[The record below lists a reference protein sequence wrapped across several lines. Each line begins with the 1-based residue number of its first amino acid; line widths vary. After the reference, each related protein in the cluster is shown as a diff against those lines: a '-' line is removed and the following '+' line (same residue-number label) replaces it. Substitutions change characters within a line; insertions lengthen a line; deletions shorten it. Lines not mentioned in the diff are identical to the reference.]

1 MTAVSRHALLIKI
14 SLALR
19 ASIRHWRHARLTM
32 RRPFATSLLESM
44 SIPTER
50 ITGLI
55 LAGGRGSRMG
65 DVDKGLQSF
74 RGAPMVLQTIMRLRP
89 QVGALMINANQNIDT
104 YESFGLPVWPDL
116 LGGFEGPLA
125 GLQTGLSHC
134 KTDYLVT
141 APCDSPFL
149 PIDLVARLGEALTAC
164 DAELAVA
171 VTGEGESR
179 QPHPVFC
186 LMKTSLLPHLTAFL
200 QEGGRKVE
208 RWYGSLHFVEVRFD
222 DEAAFRNIN
231 TLDELRRFE
240 PDF

>member
-1 MTAVSRHALLIKI
+1 
-14 SLALR
+14 
-19 ASIRHWRHARLTM
+19 
-32 RRPFATSLLESM
+32 M
-44 SIPTER
+44 SIPTEK

-65 DVDKGLQSF
+65 SVDKGLQTF
-74 RGAPMVLQTIMRLRP
+74 RGTPMVLHTITRLQP
-89 QVGALMINANQNIDT
+89 QVGALMINANQNIDI
-104 YESFGLPVWPDL
+104 YQGFGLPVWPDQ

-125 GLQTGLSHC
+125 GLQTGLAHC
-134 KTDYLVT
+134 DTEYLVT

-149 PIDLVARLGEALTAC
+149 STDLVACLDEALAAYG
-164 DAELAVA
+164 AELAVA

-186 LMKTSLLPHLTAFL
+186 LMKTSLLPKLTAFL
-200 QEGGRKVE
+200 QEGGRKIE
-208 RWYGSLHFVEVRFD
+208 RWYSTLHFVEVQFA

-240 PDF
+240 SP